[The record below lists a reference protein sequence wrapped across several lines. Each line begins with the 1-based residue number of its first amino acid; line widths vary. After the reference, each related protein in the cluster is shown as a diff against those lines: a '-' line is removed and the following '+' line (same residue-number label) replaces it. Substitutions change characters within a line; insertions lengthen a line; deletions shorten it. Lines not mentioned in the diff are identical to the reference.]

1 MNGIIGKKVGM
12 TRIFDERGRNIPVTV
27 IEAGPCFVT
36 QIKTDETDG
45 YTAVQVGFDE
55 VREKIITK
63 PELGHLKGAGK
74 VLRTLKEFRLDE
86 VNDLKVGDEINV
98 GIFEKGDIVAV
109 TGRSKGKGFQGTM
122 KRHNFS
128 GGPATHGQKDRLRAP
143 GSIGAGSSPSRVW
156 KGMKMSGQMG
166 NETVTVSNIEVIEIR
181 SDKNILLVKGS
192 VPGSRNGILQLIKA
206 GDTE

>member
-1 MNGIIGKKVGM
+1 M

-27 IEAGPCFVT
+27 IEAGPCYVT

-55 VREKIITK
+55 VREKVITK

-86 VNDLKVGDEINV
+86 VGSLKVGDEV
-98 GIFEKGDIVAV
+98 HVDIFKKGDMISV
-109 TGRSKGKGFQGTM
+109 TGKSKGKGFQGTV

-128 GGPATHGQKDRLRAP
+128 GGPKSHGQKDRLRAP
-143 GSIGAGSSPSRVW
+143 GSIGASSSPSRVW
-156 KGMKMSGQMG
+156 KGMRMSGQMG
-166 NETVTVSNIEVIEIR
+166 NENVTVRNIEVVEIR
-181 SDKNILLVKGS
+181 PDKNILLVRGS
-192 VPGSRNGILQLIKA
+192 VPGSRNGILHIVK
-206 GDTE
+206 GEEMS

>member
-1 MNGIIGKKVGM
+1 M

-27 IEAGPCFVT
+27 IEAGPCYVT

-55 VREKIITK
+55 VREKLITK

-74 VLRTLKEFRLDE
+74 VLRTLKEFRLEE
-86 VNDLKVGDEINV
+86 VNDLKVGDAVNV
-98 GIFEKGDIVAV
+98 DIFRKGDILSV
-109 TGRSKGKGFQGTM
+109 TGTSKGKGFQGTM

-128 GGPATHGQKDRLRAP
+128 GGPKSHGQKDRLRAP

-166 NETVTVSNIEVIEIR
+166 DETVTVKNIEVVEIR
-181 SDKNILLVKGS
+181 PDKHILLVKGS
-192 VPGSRNGILQLIKA
+192 VPGARNGILQLTKA
-206 GDTE
+206 GDTV

>member
-1 MNGIIGKKVGM
+1 M

-27 IEAGPCFVT
+27 IEAGPCYVT

-45 YTAVQVGFDE
+45 YSAVQVGFDE
-55 VREKIITK
+55 VREKVITK

-74 VLRTLKEFRLDE
+74 VLRTLKEFRFDE
-86 VNDLKVGDEINV
+86 LESVKVGDVINV
-98 GIFEKGDIVAV
+98 DVFQKGDIVAV

-128 GGPATHGQKDRLRAP
+128 GGPASHGQKDRLRAP

-166 NETVTVSNIEVIEIR
+166 NETVTVRNIEVVEIR
-181 SDKNILLVKGS
+181 PDKNILLVKGS
-192 VPGSRNGILQLIKA
+192 VPGSRNGIVQLVKA
-206 GDTE
+206 GDMV

>member
-86 VNDLKVGDEINV
+86 VNNLKVGDEINV
-98 GIFEKGDIVAV
+98 DIFEKGDIVAV

>member
-1 MNGIIGKKVGM
+1 M

-55 VREKIITK
+55 VREKLITK

-98 GIFEKGDIVAV
+98 NIFAKGDIVAV
-109 TGRSKGKGFQGTM
+109 TGKSKGKGFQGTM

-166 NETVTVSNIEVIEIR
+166 NENVTVRNIEVVEIR
-181 SDKNILLVKGS
+181 PDKNILLVKGS
-192 VPGSRNGILQLIKA
+192 VPGSRNGILQLVKA